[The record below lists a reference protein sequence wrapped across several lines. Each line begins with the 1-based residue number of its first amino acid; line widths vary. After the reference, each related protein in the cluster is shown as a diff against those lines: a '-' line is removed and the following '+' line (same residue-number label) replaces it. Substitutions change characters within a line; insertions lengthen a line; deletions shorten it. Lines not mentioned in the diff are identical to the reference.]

1 MTRFCEFFTGS
12 PPRLTTGSVLTKEEA
27 AAETLRRRQSGGV
40 EQSIEELLE
49 IYKNS
54 IIEDIPDKFNE
65 FREKIKNFR
74 LIVVDN
80 TPVKS
85 VVKNNQCITG
95 ETQIDFKT
103 IVENIVFPGNTCGG
117 KIRNKRKKSKKNK
130 SKKKKSKKVKKN

>member
-1 MTRFCEFFTGS
+1 MEYNELRKRNRFRFSEDMTRFCEFFTGS

-85 VVKNNQCITG
+85 
-95 ETQIDFKT
+95 
-103 IVENIVFPGNTCGG
+103 
-117 KIRNKRKKSKKNK
+117 
-130 SKKKKSKKVKKN
+130 